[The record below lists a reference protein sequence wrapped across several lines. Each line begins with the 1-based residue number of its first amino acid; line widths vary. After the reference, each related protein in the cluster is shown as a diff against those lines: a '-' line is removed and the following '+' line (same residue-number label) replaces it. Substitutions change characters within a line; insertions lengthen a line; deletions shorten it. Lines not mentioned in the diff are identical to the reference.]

1 MDSYKHVNNVN
12 TQPPPAA
19 KKEKPVVMKPSTID
33 TAPKRI
39 SVQTDS
45 YYHIQFPV
53 SPSSL

>member
-12 TQPPPAA
+12 NQPPAA
-19 KKEKPVVMKPSTID
+19 KKEKPVVIKPSAIA

-39 SVQTDS
+39 SAPTDS

>member
-1 MDSYKHVNNVN
+1 MDSYKHVNNPVN
-12 TQPPPAA
+12 TQPAA
-19 KKEKPVVMKPSTID
+19 KKEKPVVTKPPAID

-45 YYHIQFPV
+45 YYNIQFPV